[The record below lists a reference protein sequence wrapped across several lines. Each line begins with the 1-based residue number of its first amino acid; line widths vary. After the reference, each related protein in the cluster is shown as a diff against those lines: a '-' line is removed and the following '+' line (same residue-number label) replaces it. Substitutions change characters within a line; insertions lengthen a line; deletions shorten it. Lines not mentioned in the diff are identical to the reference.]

1 MKEEFDNKSTIYKIY
16 VNVGMIL
23 SLFTFK
29 DLYIFFKI
37 KKILIIVMFCLDI
50 YLYL

>member
-29 DLYIFFKI
+29 DYIYFLK
-37 KKILIIVMFCLDI
+37 
-50 YLYL
+50 